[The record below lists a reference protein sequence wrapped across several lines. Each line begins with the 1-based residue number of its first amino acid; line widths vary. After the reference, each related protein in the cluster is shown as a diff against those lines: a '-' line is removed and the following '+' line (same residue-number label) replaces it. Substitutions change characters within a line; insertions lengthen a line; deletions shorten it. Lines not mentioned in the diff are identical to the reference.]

1 MFAMIMGLLLAVAF
15 LGLPLAIIVLFV
27 LSILD
32 QRSERA
38 SESDWKVTSID
49 QDRVVRYVEWG
60 RQAQSKS
67 ASYLAQPQAGASV
80 RR

>member
-1 MFAMIMGLLLAVAF
+1 MIVMTMGLLLALVF

-32 QRSERA
+32 QRSARA
-38 SESDWKVTSID
+38 SATDPRVTSTD

-60 RQAQSKS
+60 S
-67 ASYLAQPQAGASV
+67 ARGTPK
-80 RR
+80 R